1 MEKRQI
7 DVYYVVFPKK
17 PAKAFLPFFDLTDS
31 LKTSIIV
38 VFLIFCF
45 AFRVVGVSGSS
56 MVPTLHNGDWLAVA
70 SITRELRHGDIVVIT
85 KPWERNIPIIKRV
98 IALPG
103 DTLDIDFENGIVYL
117 NGKAIDEP
125 YIEEETH
132 LEYNAKL
139 PMTIPEG
146 YIFVMGDNRNNSLDS
161 RSDKVG
167 LIDEKYVL
175 GKALFRF
182 YKEPGF
188 LKHGGF

>member
-1 MEKRQI
+1 ML
-7 DVYYVVFPKK
+7 FPKPPRRALL
-17 PAKAFLPFFDLTDS
+17 PAFDLADS
-31 LKTSIIV
+31 LKTSIIA

-45 AFRVVGVSGSS
+45 AFRVVGVSGTS
-56 MVPTLHNGDWLAVA
+56 MVPTLHDGDWLAVS
-70 SITRELRHGDIVVIT
+70 SITREIHHGDIVVVT

-98 IALPG
+98 IAMPG

-117 NGKAIDEP
+117 NGEILSEP
-125 YIEEETH
+125 YIEDETH

-167 LIDEKYVL
+167 LIDKKYIL
-175 GKALFRF
+175 GKAFFRF
-182 YKEPGF
+182 YKNTGF
-188 LKHGGF
+188 LNREDSDNG

>member
-1 MEKRQI
+1 MKDRQI
-7 DVYYVVFPKK
+7 DVYFMLFPK
-17 PAKAFLPFFDLTDS
+17 PPRRSVLPFFDLTDS

-45 AFRVVGVSGSS
+45 AFRVVGVSGTS
-56 MVPTLHNGDWLAVA
+56 MVPTLQNGDWLAVT
-70 SITRELRHGDIVVIT
+70 SITRVLHHGDIVVVT

-117 NGKAIDEP
+117 NGEIIDEP
-125 YIEEETH
+125 YISEKTS

-139 PMTIPEG
+139 PMKIPDG
-146 YIFVMGDNRNNSLDS
+146 YVFVMGDNRNNSLDS

-167 LIDEKYVL
+167 LIDMKYVL
-175 GKALFRF
+175 GKAFFRF
-182 YKEPGF
+182 YRETGF
-188 LKHGGF
+188 IR